1 MTTLIANTLA
11 YSFKTPLFP
20 LTVGEFFA
28 LQDAPTPWIIPVTK
42 KEVLLWKTKNPEE
55 YSLTKI
61 EELDDD
67 SYASMT
73 PIDFSEGK
81 STIRWAHDYA
91 SVVCGL
97 GLHTSTT
104 KVQPLYAKTPNIT
117 TPSSHA

>member
-1 MTTLIANTLA
+1 MTTLVANTLA

-28 LQDAPTPWIIPVTK
+28 LQSTPTPWVIPVTK

-61 EELDDD
+61 EELYDT
-67 SYASMT
+67 SYACMT

-81 STIRWAHDYA
+81 STIRLTHDYA
-91 SVVCGL
+91 SVIRGL
-97 GLHTSTT
+97 DLHTSTT

-117 TPSSHA
+117 TPSPHA